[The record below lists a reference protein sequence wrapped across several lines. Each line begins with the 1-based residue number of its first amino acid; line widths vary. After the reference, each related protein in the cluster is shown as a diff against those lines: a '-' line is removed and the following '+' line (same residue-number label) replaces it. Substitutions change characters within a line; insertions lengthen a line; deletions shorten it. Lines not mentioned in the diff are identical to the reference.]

1 MVPSCIR
8 CALSLTVL
16 SCLALAGCSSS
27 SEVLVPLPTTTT
39 QTPVVA
45 EADSSAPG
53 DVSGDLY
60 AEVLNTPEQ
69 YSFTTGANYLL
80 NGKYS
85 YALADITGD
94 GHLELVLRAGTSDHM
109 DPIRIF
115 TVTESQELLSPTDT
129 LLAGSGGHDVDIF
142 AAPEGDR
149 IFQRQWHSLRP
160 EMTVKAFAL
169 QGDRLLPT
177 GEEFKDDTTA
187 PSGRII
193 PLIFHDIDDRAA
205 LDSMEPTLA
214 EVDAAPNPTPPPT
227 ATADYPNTFTGA
239 VQVMTAPELARHQGF
254 DQTPN
259 GEDDTYRFALFLL
272 DSPTMVTG
280 RHSGN
285 PGPPEPREATMIE
298 LGEISPYTSDTTGF
312 DLDGR
317 RLSITVDPEKC
328 VFPSDASLPL
338 GEPGCRDVTIH

>member
-1 MVPSCIR
+1 MVPSRIR

-16 SCLALAGCSSS
+16 SCLALTGCSSS
-27 SEVLVPLPTTTT
+27 SEVPTPLPTPTT
-39 QTPVVA
+39 QTPDVT
-45 EADSSAPG
+45 EADSPHPG
-53 DVSGDLY
+53 DLRGDLY
-60 AEVLNTPEQ
+60 AEVLSAPEQ
-69 YSFTTGANYLL
+69 YSFTTGADYPL

-94 GHLELVLRAGTSDHM
+94 GNLELILRAGTSDHM
-109 DPIRIF
+109 DPVRVF

-129 LLAGSGGHDVDIF
+129 LLAGAAGADGYHVDIF
-142 AAPEGDR
+142 AAPAGDR

-177 GEEFKDDTTA
+177 GEEFEANTTD

-193 PLIFHDIDDRAA
+193 PLIFHGIGDRAA

-214 EVDAAPNPTPPPT
+214 EVDTPPNPTPPPT
-227 ATADYPNTFTGA
+227 APADSPNTFTGT

-254 DQTPN
+254 AQTPN

-285 PGPPEPREATMIE
+285 PGPPQPREATMIE
-298 LGEISPYTSDTTGF
+298 LGRSAP
-312 DLDGR
+312 
-317 RLSITVDPEKC
+317 ITPIPPVLTWMGND
-328 VFPSDASLPL
+328 
-338 GEPGCRDVTIH
+338 